1 MKKPSNAPMKHQLKS
16 LAHADAHK
24 EVLDTSDTGTG
35 KTAVPIWQFEK
46 LRKRRGVGAMLVL
59 CPRTLMHSAWELD
72 AHKFAPG
79 LKVVLCPAE
88 KREGRF
94 KEQADI
100 YVTNHDAVK
109 WMVKQKPWF
118 WEKFKGGMLVIDE
131 SPAYKHHTSQ
141 RTKAAFKVRDH
152 FEYVRLLTATP
163 NSNTIV
169 DVWSQAYIL
178 DYGKRLG
185 NSFYKFRDAVCTP
198 VQTVEHNP
206 DAIKWVDMAG
216 AEEAVF
222 GLLHDVT
229 IRHLRDDCV
238 DLPKNTVY
246 TMPYQLTKK
255 QMEAYLELE
264 RSQILALEGGKK
276 LTAVSASAVATK
288 LLQVASGAVYSELG
302 NYSVVDDARYEFV
315 ADLVAERPRSLV
327 FFLWKHQKHGL
338 EAEFKKRGYKYA
350 VIDGEASDRD
360 RNEAVQAYQA
370 GLLDAILAHPAS
382 AAHGLTFTA
391 GQSTIWTSPTYNLEH
406 FVQGS
411 MRQYRIGQKKKTE
424 TIVVVAEGTIEQ
436 EVYDKML
443 VKDARMKNLL
453 ELFASL
459 VK

>member
-1 MKKPSNAPMKHQLKS
+1 MKPSTAPMKHQLKS
-16 LAHADAHK
+16 LAHADAHP
-24 EVLDTSDTGTG
+24 EVFDTSDTGTG
-35 KTAVPIWQFEK
+35 KTVVPVWQYAK
-46 LRKRRGVGAMLVL
+46 LRRRRGVGRMLVL

-72 AHKFAPG
+72 IRKFAPE
-79 LKVVLCPAE
+79 LTVVLCPAE
-88 KREGRF
+88 KREVRF
-94 KEQADI
+94 ATDADV

-109 WMVKQKPWF
+109 WLAKQKKDF
-118 WEKFKGGMLVIDE
+118 WQKFEGGMLVIDE
-131 SPAYKHHTSQ
+131 SPAFKHHTSQ
-141 RTKAAFKVRDH
+141 RTKAAFKIRDH
-152 FEYVRLLTATP
+152 FKYVRLMTATP
-163 NSNTIV
+163 NSNTIA
-169 DVWSQAYIL
+169 DVWAQAYLL

-185 NSFYKFRDAVCTP
+185 NSFYKFRDAVCSP

-206 DAIKWVDMAG
+206 DAVKWMDMDG

-246 TMPYQLTKK
+246 TMPYQITRK

-264 RSQILALEGGKK
+264 RTQLLLLEQGKK

-302 NYSVVDDARYEFV
+302 QYSVVDNARYEFI

-338 EAEFKKRGYKYA
+338 EAEFKKRGFRYA
-350 VIDGEASDRD
+350 IIDGDASDRT
-360 RNEAVQAYQA
+360 RSEAVLSYQA
-370 GLLDAILAHPAS
+370 GQLDAILAHPKT
-382 AAHGLTFTA
+382 AAHGLTLTA
-391 GQSTIWTSPTYNLEH
+391 GQSTIWASPTYNLEW

-411 MRQYRIGQKKKTE
+411 MRQHRIGQKKKTE
-424 TIVVVAEGTIEQ
+424 TIVIVAEGTIED

-443 VKDARMKNLL
+443 AKDARMKNLL